1 MIWCG
6 AVAVYELRTLFPFNE
21 HDFKTPHGSW
31 QCRLAEVSDLR
42 PQNDRLAWYLAFR
55 SGRGG
60 HGEPKKRNLEVLTSA
75 GHLSNNGFGADVESR
90 ITEWLNTNEE
100 DGRREWLDY

>member
-1 MIWCG
+1 MISCG

-21 HDFKTPHGSW
+21 HDFKTPYGSW

-55 SGRGG
+55 SGLEG

-100 DGRREWLDY
+100 DGRR